1 MDCASLLSIIFIYL
15 LIFIARLYFRNKSDG
30 FVPVHYDELSKPTA
44 VPLSFAI
51 RLVKENVPGRKAWM
65 LARAG

>member
-44 VPLSFAI
+44 VPLSFA
-51 RLVKENVPGRKAWM
+51 
-65 LARAG
+65 